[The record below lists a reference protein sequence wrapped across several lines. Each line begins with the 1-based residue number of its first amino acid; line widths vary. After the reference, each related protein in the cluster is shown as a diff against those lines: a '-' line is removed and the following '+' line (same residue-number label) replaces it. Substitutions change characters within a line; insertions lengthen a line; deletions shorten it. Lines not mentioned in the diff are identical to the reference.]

1 MSVESFNP
9 ENRINVNVN
18 MSRAQ
23 VLRNIARTR
32 HCSYCHQEGHTIR
45 TCNDERLINFEN
57 ICNLKKTEFIVESQ
71 LNVNLSK
78 IKFRHWLL
86 NYSVDNISIIKAY
99 SVSKCGT
106 TLRDNLAFIIDKIT
120 NYIYRMELEEGE
132 LDDIPDLID
141 PEHMDPSETDDFIPF
156 QATQEVSEADVR
168 LFMAISTML
177 NLNDNT
183 INPNLI
189 QELYYSAI
197 IQTHLSNQKYKS
209 IKIIS
214 TAEELT
220 TAQIHED
227 LYSKCE
233 CNICYENMDKY
244 TFVKLNCN
252 HEFCKDC
259 VIKTIKTTDTYKEPC
274 CAFCRTNI
282 DSITTQS
289 DEIKAELDYLFT

>member
-1 MSVESFNP
+1 
-9 ENRINVNVN
+9 
-18 MSRAQ
+18 
-23 VLRNIARTR
+23 
-32 HCSYCHQEGHTIR
+32 
-45 TCNDERLINFEN
+45 
-57 ICNLKKTEFIVESQ
+57 LKKTEFNVESQ
-71 LNVNLSK
+71 LNINLSK

-86 NYSVDNISIIKAY
+86 NYSLDNISIIKAY
-99 SVSKCGT
+99 SISKCGT

-120 NYIYRMELEEGE
+120 NYIYEMELEEGE
-132 LDDIPDLID
+132 LDDLPDLID
-141 PEHMDPSETDDFIPF
+141 AADTDDFIPF

-168 LFMAISTML
+168 LFMAVSTML
-177 NLNDNT
+177 NLNDNI

-197 IQTHLSNQKYKS
+197 VQTHLSNQKYKS

-220 TAQIHED
+220 TTQIDED